1 MNRKLIVEAIEK
13 YHVDRLDLNGI
24 VTLRSAI
31 KYLSDTNLL
40 AFAIDLGIDTDA
52 ILTQEAK

>member
-1 MNRKLIVEAIEK
+1 MDRKKIAEAIRK
-13 YHVDRLDLNGI
+13 QYNFSSTRDALIQSL
-24 VTLRSAI
+24 

-52 ILTQEAK
+52 ILAEVK